1 MTANGIHTILLIDDE
16 VAVLESIGLFLEDC
30 GYRVIMASNGRDG
43 VAAFSQHA
51 PDVVFTDLR
60 MPEMDGIAVIREIK
74 ALSPDTPVAVISGTG
89 IVADAI
95 QAVKSGAW
103 DYITKPI
110 MDLAEIDLVA
120 RRALEHR
127 ELKCEVVALRERMLT
142 AKLRLP
148 EAFASIVTADA
159 AMQRIFQ
166 YIEAI
171 APSTQPVL
179 VSGPTGTG
187 KELVARAIHAVSG
200 RSGAFI
206 AVNLGGLDDQMFSD
220 TLFGHVRGAFTGADR
235 LREGMLAQA
244 TGGTLFL
251 DEIGELAETSQVR
264 LLRLL
269 QEQEYFPLGSD
280 TPRKSQARIVAATN
294 RDLADRVKEGGFRQ
308 DLYFR
313 LCTHQ
318 VAIPTLSAR
327 RGDIPLLLKSF
338 VAEAATML
346 GKTAPEV
353 HAELNRYLATYEF
366 PGNVREFK
374 SMVFDAVAR
383 HTRGPLG
390 KESFLKAMGRHA
402 PREMSPAVAGLVG
415 VLDEGDVH
423 FPTLKEAEELLIRK
437 ALELAGG
444 NQGVAARYL
453 GITRQ
458 GLNKF
463 LNRQKQRGLVQSPG
477 VVEK

>member
-1 MTANGIHTILLIDDE
+1 MTANSVPVILVIDDE
-16 VAVLESIGLFLEDC
+16 IEVLESIGAYLEDC
-30 GYRVIMASNGRDG
+30 GYRVIRAGNGRDG
-43 VAAFSQHA
+43 IAALTRHGA
-51 PDVVFTDLR
+51 DMVFTDLR
-60 MPEMDGIAVIREIK
+60 MPEMDGLAVIREIK

-89 IVADAI
+89 VVADAI
-95 QAVKSGAW
+95 QAVKLGAW
-103 DYITKPI
+103 DYIAKPI
-110 MDLAEIDLVA
+110 ADLAEIDLVV

-127 ELKCEVVALRERMLT
+127 ELQSEVVALREQMLT
-142 AKLRLP
+142 ARLRRP
-148 EAFASIVTADA
+148 EAFAAIITADP

-187 KELVARAIHAVSG
+187 KELVARAIHGVSG
-200 RSGAFI
+200 RSGACV

-244 TGGTLFL
+244 AGGTLFL
-251 DEIGELAETSQVR
+251 DEIGELSETSQVR

-269 QEQEYFPLGSD
+269 QEQEYFPLGAD

-294 RDLADRVKEGGFRQ
+294 RDLAERVRVGAFRQ

-318 VAIPTLSAR
+318 IAIPALAAR
-327 RGDIPLLLKSF
+327 RDDIPLLLAHF
-338 VAEAATML
+338 VADAAAQL
-346 GKTAPEV
+346 GKDLPQIP
-353 HAELNRYLATYEF
+353 AELPRYLAAYEF
-366 PGNVREFK
+366 PGNVRELK
-374 SMVFDAVAR
+374 ALAFDAVAR
-383 HTRGPLG
+383 HSRGPLG
-390 KESFLKAMGRHA
+390 KESFLQAIGRRDLPEPPPQNA
-402 PREMSPAVAGLVG
+402 DLAELFGTG
-415 VLDEGDVH
+415 NGH
-423 FPTLKEAEELLIRK
+423 FPTLKEAEEALIRR

-458 GLNKF
+458 GLNKI
-463 LNRQKQRGLVQSPG
+463 LHRQKQRGSASPAG
-477 VVEK
+477 GGA

>member
-1 MTANGIHTILLIDDE
+1 MAANGIYTILLIDDE
-16 VAVLESIGLFLEDC
+16 VEVLESIGMFLEDC
-30 GYRVIMASNGRDG
+30 GYRVLMASNGRDG
-43 VAAFSQHA
+43 LAAFAAHA
-51 PDVVFTDLR
+51 PDLVFTDLR
-60 MPEMDGIAVIREIK
+60 MPEMDGLAVIRAIK
-74 ALSPDTPVAVISGTG
+74 ELSPDTPVAVVSGTG

-95 QAVKSGAW
+95 KAVKLGAW
-103 DYITKPI
+103 DFITKPI
-110 MDLAEIDLVA
+110 IDMAEIDLVA
-120 RRALEHR
+120 QRALEHL
-127 ELKCEVVALRERMLT
+127 ELQHEVVALRERILT
-142 AKLRLP
+142 TTLRRP
-148 EAFASIVTADA
+148 EAFATIVTNDPS
-159 AMQRIFQ
+159 MHRIFQ

-187 KELVARAIHAVSG
+187 KELVARAIHTVSG
-200 RSGAFI
+200 RSGAFV

-244 TGGTLFL
+244 AGGTLFL

-294 RDLADRVKEGGFRQ
+294 RDLAARVKDGGFRQ

-318 VAIPTLSAR
+318 IAIPPLAAR
-327 RGDIPLLLKSF
+327 RSDLPLLLQHF
-338 VAEAATML
+338 VAESAAML
-346 GKTAPEV
+346 SKTVCDIHPE
-353 HAELNRYLATYEF
+353 LSRYLATYEF
-366 PGNVREFK
+366 PGNVRELK

-383 HTRGPLG
+383 HVRGTLG
-390 KESFLKAMGRHA
+390 KESFLQAMGNRQL
-402 PREMSPAVAGLVG
+402 PEVCSTVTELAGIWG
-415 VLDEGDVH
+415 EESH
-423 FPTLKEAEELLIRK
+423 FPTLKEAEDLLVKR

-458 GLNKF
+458 GLNKM
-463 LNRQKQRGLVQSPG
+463 LNRQKLVAATEKSG
-477 VVEK
+477 VDV

>member
-1 MTANGIHTILLIDDE
+1 MAANGIYTILLIDDE
-16 VAVLESIGLFLEDC
+16 VEVLESIGMFLEDC
-30 GYRVIMASNGRDG
+30 GYRVVMASNGRDG
-43 VAAFSQHA
+43 VAAFARHA

-60 MPEMDGIAVIREIK
+60 MPDMDGLAVIREIK
-74 ALSPDTPVAVISGTG
+74 ALRPDIPVTVISGTG
-89 IVADAI
+89 VVADAI
-95 QAVKSGAW
+95 QAVKLGAW
-103 DYITKPI
+103 DFITKPVI
-110 MDLAEIDLVA
+110 DLGEIDLVV

-127 ELKCEVVALRERMLT
+127 ELQSEVDALRDRMLT
-142 AKLRLP
+142 AKLRRP
-148 EAFASIVTADA
+148 EAFASIVTADP

-187 KELVARAIHAVSG
+187 KELVARAVHAVSN
-200 RSGAFI
+200 RSGAFV
-206 AVNLGGLDDQMFSD
+206 AVNLGGVDDQMFSD

-244 TGGTLFL
+244 AGGTLFL
-251 DEIGELAETSQVR
+251 DEIGDLAETSQVR

-294 RDLADRVKEGGFRQ
+294 RELAERVKAGSFRQ
-308 DLYFR
+308 DLYYR

-318 VAIPTLSAR
+318 IDIPPLAAR
-327 RGDIPLLLKSF
+327 RGDIPLLLSSF
-338 VAEAATML
+338 VADAASQL
-346 GKTAPEV
+346 GKQEPRIHPDV
-353 HAELNRYLATYEF
+353 SHYLAAHEF
-366 PGNVREFK
+366 PGNVRELK
-374 SMVFDAVAR
+374 AMVFDAVAR

-390 KESFLKAMGRHA
+390 KESFLHAMGRQV
-402 PREMSPAVAGLVG
+402 SPVGRPGAADLAGMLVDG
-415 VLDEGDVH
+415 EGH
-423 FPTLKEAEELLIRK
+423 FPTLKEAEELLIRR
-437 ALELAGG
+437 ALELARG

-458 GLNKF
+458 GLNKM
-463 LNRQKQRGLVQSPG
+463 LNRQKQRGHAESSG
-477 VVEK
+477 AVE